1 MPKMTRA
8 IALVTL
14 SLSLFGCS
22 TPRGQP
28 PDRGTPRASPQAP
41 AEPLRGVELA
51 KGVFV
56 GEGKQFENLTVFPIL
71 SRDQPDL
78 GPFTTLEAAL
88 AKGEAEVRE
97 LNTGAQVNSLTVDN
111 KGKTP
116 IFILAGTVLEG
127 GRQDRQ
133 VGQDVVVGAEQAIN
147 VDAFCVEHGRWTASR
162 EGRMTGGKFG
172 PAKVLADSSVRAAG
186 QYKKNQSE
194 VWSEVSKVNDANKK
208 QSASSALAAS
218 LDDAELRA
226 ERERAAGAIAG
237 FFDERKTPGDVVGL
251 AYAVDGKV
259 RGVRWFANH
268 QIFGLFRGPLAESA
282 AAEAGASRRQA
293 KDSGAAPEAHAA
305 VTTADVRGFLDEVDK
320 APVAEERATAGEN
333 VNTYRES
340 GSGYGSK
347 VKFSAKAAASR
358 PSKPSPREM
367 SVESATPA
375 ASPADVTLSSDFVR
389 KKQFSPPGANDN
401 ELGRRYRAPSDENDT
416 RNTY

>member
-1 MPKMTRA
+1 MRMTTRA
-8 IALVTL
+8 LALLTL

-22 TPRGQP
+22 TPRWRPP
-28 PDRGTPRASPQAP
+28 PDRGPGRAATAEKPP
-41 AEPLRGVELA
+41 EPLRGVELA

-56 GEGKQFENLTVFPIL
+56 GEGKPFDNLTVFPVL

-97 LNTGAQVNSLTVDN
+97 LNTGAQVNALTVEN

-194 VWSEVSKVNDANKK
+194 VWSEVSKVNVANKK
-208 QSASSALAAS
+208 ESASSALAAS
-218 LDDAELRA
+218 LDDAQLRA
-226 ERERAAGAIAG
+226 ERERASGAIAS
-237 FFDERKTPGDVVGL
+237 FFDGGARPEDIVGM

-259 RGVRWFANH
+259 RGVRWFANR
-268 QIFGLFRGPLAESA
+268 QIFGLFRGAIAESA
-282 AAEAGASRRQA
+282 AAEAGAARRLAQA
-293 KDSGAAPEAHAA
+293 SGAPREAPAA
-305 VTTADVRGFLDEVDK
+305 VTSADVRAFLDEVDK

-347 VKFSAKAAASR
+347 VKFSSKAAASR
-358 PSKPSPREM
+358 PSKASSP
-367 SVESATPA
+367 ESPTPA
-375 ASPADVTLSSDFVR
+375 AADVTLSSDFVR
-389 KKQFSPPGANDN
+389 KKEFSPPGVDDGRRRAPAHQGVGNDN
-401 ELGRRYRAPSDENDT
+401 
-416 RNTY
+416 RNVLE